1 MNLASLIGFGIA
13 ISVVWFGVIGP
24 SANRNIFMDSHAL
37 ILVLG
42 GTTAAAFIAFP
53 IRKILGMFQVLV
65 RGVLFKRSSPNV
77 TLVKEIIEASNVA
90 KMDPTALGNRNASH
104 PFLKEGY
111 QLIADGVL
119 SEIELAEVLKK
130 RSFFFKK
137 DYGGDAKMFTAI
149 GKFPPAFGLL
159 GASSGMIAM
168 MGNLG
173 GSGGQSSIG
182 AAMAIALVATFWGI
196 GLSNL
201 FILPLADYFHKLA
214 DDDFYTRLL
223 VVEGLMMLKRR
234 ESPLV
239 VVEKMNSFL
248 HVSQRISSPSSSGSG
263 RKAA

>member
-1 MNLASLIGFGIA
+1 MNLASIIGFTMA
-13 ISVVWFGVIGP
+13 VVVVWFGVIGP
-24 SANRNIFMDSHAL
+24 AVNRNIFMDSHAL

-53 IRKILGMFQVLV
+53 IKKIFGMFRVLLKEV
-65 RGVLFKRSSPNV
+65 IFKRHSPNV
-77 TLVKEIIEASNVA
+77 DLVKEIVDASNVA
-90 KMDPTALGNRNASH
+90 KMDPSSLANRHASH
-104 PFLKEGY
+104 PFLKEGFL
-111 QLIADGVL
+111 LIADGVL
-119 SEIELAEVLKK
+119 SDAELSEVLKK
-130 RSFFFKK
+130 RSLFFKK
-137 DYGGDAKMFTAI
+137 AYGGDAKMFTAL

-173 GSGGQSSIG
+173 GEGGQASIG

-201 FILPLADYFHKLA
+201 IILPLADYYHKLA

-223 VVEGLMMLKRR
+223 IMEGLLMLKRR

-248 HVSQRISSPSSSGSG
+248 HLSDRIPSSGAASSG
-263 RKAA
+263 RRAA